1 MLWGGSVDEEMC
13 NRVAVEFREVSSDL
27 MYLVGK
33 PNISDLFPVLERFD
47 IQGVE
52 KQMMKIRGPFEKL
65 FDLVLE
71 ERMKMGAEK
80 VEGREDNKDFLQIL
94 LELKEQNEAGVSID
108 NTQVKAILMD
118 IIIEWVMAELLAN
131 PHVLKKLQHELNTV
145 IGTKNIVEEVDLPNL
160 KYLKASVQEA
170 LRLHPPLPLLLPKC
184 PTQTTIVSRF
194 AIPKETK
201 VFLNIWALQRHP
213 EVWNKPLQFNPD
225 RFLDGNN
232 CMFYFEGNNF
242 KYLPFGGRRVCAGI
256 PLAEKMVMY
265 ILASLLHSFDWQLPE
280 GEVVDFSEKFGIV
293 MKKSTP
299 LIAIPIQRFNF

>member
-1 MLWGGSVDEEMC
+1 
-13 NRVAVEFREVSSDL
+13 
-27 MYLVGK
+27 
-33 PNISDLFPVLERFD
+33 
-47 IQGVE
+47 
-52 KQMMKIRGPFEKL
+52 
-65 FDLVLE
+65 
-71 ERMKMGAEK
+71 
-80 VEGREDNKDFLQIL
+80 
-94 LELKEQNEAGVSID
+94 
-108 NTQVKAILMD
+108 
-118 IIIEWVMAELLAN
+118 MAELLAN

-145 IGTKNIVEEVDLPNL
+145 IGTKNIVEKVDLPNL

-184 PTQTTIVSRF
+184 PTQTTIVGRF

-201 VFLNIWALQRHP
+201 VFLKIWALQRHP
-213 EVWNKPLQFNPD
+213 EVSNKPLQFNPD

-242 KYLPFGGRRVCAGI
+242 KYLPFGSGRRGCAGI
-256 PLAEKMVMY
+256 PLAEKMVMD

-280 GEVVDFSEKFGIV
+280 GEVVDFSKKFGIV

>member
-65 FDLVLE
+65 LDLVLE

-108 NTQVKAILMD
+108 NTQVKAILM
-118 IIIEWVMAELLAN
+118 
-131 PHVLKKLQHELNTV
+131 
-145 IGTKNIVEEVDLPNL
+145 
-160 KYLKASVQEA
+160 
-170 LRLHPPLPLLLPKC
+170 
-184 PTQTTIVSRF
+184 VS
-194 AIPKETK
+194 
-201 VFLNIWALQRHP
+201 
-213 EVWNKPLQFNPD
+213 
-225 RFLDGNN
+225 G
-232 CMFYFEGNNF
+232 
-242 KYLPFGGRRVCAGI
+242 
-256 PLAEKMVMY
+256 
-265 ILASLLHSFDWQLPE
+265 
-280 GEVVDFSEKFGIV
+280 
-293 MKKSTP
+293 
-299 LIAIPIQRFNF
+299 